1 MKNIL
6 TNEVSNAVQNAENIK
21 SHTGIVN
28 TLKLFKSRAS
38 SPNKLY
44 SKDRLNPLK
53 PTDET

>member
-6 TNEVSNAVQNAENIK
+6 TNEVSNAIQNAENIK
-21 SHTGIVN
+21 SHTGIGN
-28 TLKLFKSRAS
+28 TVKLFKSRAS

-53 PTDET
+53 TTDET